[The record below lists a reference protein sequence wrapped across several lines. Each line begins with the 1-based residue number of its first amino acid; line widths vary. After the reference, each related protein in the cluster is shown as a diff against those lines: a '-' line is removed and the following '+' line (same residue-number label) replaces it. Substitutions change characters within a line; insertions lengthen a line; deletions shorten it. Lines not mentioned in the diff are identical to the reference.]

1 MSSWSDH
8 TTRTIRYTCVQGFLR
23 CCCRLC
29 VVVVSWGVQHS
40 CYSDDATP
48 GVWVSGWPEAGA
60 WRCGRCAAPWPC
72 EWARCEVA
80 SGERREREEGSASKD
95 QFNGLMWRASDLFIV
110 SSNTVQEAFPFKLKH
125 PLLIRIRN
133 LVFLNELDVV
143 MFDMRIL
150 IFVEKSLFV
159 AI

>member
-1 MSSWSDH
+1 MAFPRRGGS
-8 TTRTIRYTCVQGFLR
+8 Q
-23 CCCRLC
+23 
-29 VVVVSWGVQHS
+29 
-40 CYSDDATP
+40 
-48 GVWVSGWPEAGA
+48 
-60 WRCGRCAAPWPC
+60 AASKQSQ
-72 EWARCEVA
+72 ERAVA

-110 SSNTVQEAFPFKLKH
+110 SSNTLQEAFPFKLKH

-150 IFVEKSLFV
+150 IFVEKSSFL
-159 AI
+159 AIQLSLKFDLGHPTPKPDIFYH